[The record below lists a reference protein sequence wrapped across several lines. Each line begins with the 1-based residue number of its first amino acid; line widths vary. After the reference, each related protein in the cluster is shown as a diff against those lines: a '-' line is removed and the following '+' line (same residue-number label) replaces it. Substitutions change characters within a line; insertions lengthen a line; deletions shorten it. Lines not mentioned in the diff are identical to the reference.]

1 MIVNNRTHED
11 LINDGCVIVF
21 FAFFPF
27 FFTVLLLFTLGT
39 TVETSPCA
47 GKSFVHARWVGHWYI
62 MDIS

>member
-1 MIVNNRTHED
+1 MMVV
-11 LINDGCVIVF
+11 LLF
-21 FAFFPF
+21 FLHFFRF